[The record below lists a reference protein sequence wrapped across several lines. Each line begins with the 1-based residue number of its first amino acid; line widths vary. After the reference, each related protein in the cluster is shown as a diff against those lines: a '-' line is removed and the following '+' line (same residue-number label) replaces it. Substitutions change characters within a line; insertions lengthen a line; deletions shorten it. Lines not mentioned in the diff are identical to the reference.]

1 MIIWYYNP
9 VRKSTGQKV
18 YKKSA
23 GYHLG
28 DAIYMKKTEFLKE
41 LEAALRG
48 EVSQELI
55 SENLRYYDNYISQ
68 ETSGGRSEA
77 EVIEEI
83 GSPRL
88 IAKTIIDTSGGSG
101 SYESGESSGSSS
113 YGGAG
118 NSSGNYGS
126 SQAGYSKFHYINLNK
141 WYWKLLITVILCLV
155 LFIVLSIVGG
165 IFAIL
170 FRFATP
176 IIIVLLAVSLFRNM
190 RGR

>member
-1 MIIWYYNP
+1 
-9 VRKSTGQKV
+9 
-18 YKKSA
+18 
-23 GYHLG
+23 
-28 DAIYMKKTEFLKE
+28 MKKTEFLKE

-48 EVSQELI
+48 EVSPELI

-68 ETSGGRSEA
+68 ETSRGRSEA

-88 IAKTIIDTSGGSG
+88 IARTIIDTSGGSG
-101 SYESGESSGSSS
+101 SYESGEGSSSGGYGGSGSS
-113 YGGAG
+113 AG
-118 NSSGNYGS
+118 SYGS
-126 SQAGYSKFHYINLNK
+126 SRDGYSRFHYINLNK

-155 LFIVLSIVGG
+155 LFTVLSVVGG

-176 IIIVLLAVSLFRNM
+176 ILIGLLIVSLFRNM